1 MKAKKTRR
9 KPEKRAY
16 CFVSYSSR
24 EPQVQLLIECLRL
37 AFCPY
42 IEVKLT
48 PSDLSSG
55 TSQLKQI
62 KQLIK
67 NCLFAVVILDGF
79 RPNVVFEFG
88 MIVSI
93 DRPLILLRE
102 NDAKVDVS
110 TYYPNSANLNLTP
123 VTIDLDNHLS
133 DAKDLNYAL
142 WSRFKVGENVRLI
155 IQEYE
160 KIMRNRSGYI
170 QIVREDLWFS

>member
-1 MKAKKTRR
+1 MAPRPELCYLACPLRDIWPTSRSGIVKKR
-9 KPEKRAY
+9 K
-16 CFVSYSSR
+16 
-24 EPQVQLLIECLRL
+24 I
-37 AFCPY
+37 
-42 IEVKLT
+42 
-48 PSDLSSG
+48 
-55 TSQLKQI
+55 LKQI

-142 WSRFKVGENVRLI
+142 WSRFKVRENVRLI